1 MKKFV
6 LFAAMALFAA
16 VGSASAQNY
25 MVVNTETIFKSISA
39 YNKAVEEMD
48 AAAKQYQQNIDDAY
62 AELEEMYETYMAQK
76 ASLSQSARQQRE
88 ETILNNEKRITDYQA
103 EVFGENGKM
112 TKMQAEK
119 LEPYQK
125 KVMETIS
132 KYAADHGYSLVL
144 DISTNP
150 LVVYYNPAVDKTQ
163 DIISLLK

>member
-163 DIISLLK
+163 DII

>member
-1 MKKFV
+1 MS
-6 LFAAMALFAA
+6 LFAA